1 MNIMNMNRKE
11 VVILLLADMRNSRL
25 ILGLQAVGLN
35 TDNFYTNLT
44 DLILQKMGFENV
56 ADIRLRVWYEDTMHT
71 LIDRDLNYYIFH
83 EHHLAEH
90 LYDLIEAKKISLDHI
105 PQESVEIAWGGKLK
119 KWFMGK

>member
-1 MNIMNMNRKE
+1 MNTMNVNRKE
-11 VVILLLADMRNSRL
+11 VIILLLADMRNSRL

-44 DLILQKMGFENV
+44 DLILQKMGFEDV
-56 ADIRLRVWYEDTMHT
+56 ADIRLRAWYEDTLHT

-90 LYDLIEAKKISLDHI
+90 LYDLIAEKKISLNNSA
-105 PQESVEIAWGGKLK
+105 QESLEIAWGGKLK